1 MKKLITLVL
10 ALAMVLSLAAC
21 GGSKDGSTE
30 GTKKSDYPKYAITVV
45 TSKSGSAV
53 DNNCRALTQYLGEK
67 LGVNIV
73 VSNASGQN
81 EALRE
86 VMNADKDG
94 YTALHYAIDAGS
106 LPIAKMLIASGADP
120 LAKSKEGD
128 TAIER
133 AVMRPEEA
141 ILAYLLD
148 DIKVNGKNLQ
158 PTQRAIDWCVIH
170 SKVIPL
176 TTLVAHGAKVTDR
189 HLAAAVVTDCL
200 DNVLDMVKYLVEL
213 GCDVNA
219 KEVHDAVSHA
229 HAHTHCGKVHD
240 EILAYLKA
248 NGYRDEDGTP
258 RFAK

>member
-94 YTALHYAIDAGS
+94 YTRCAPSGIVPDFAADDDPRDQVALGDPSEPMLAAVLALIDGDQSLAVRRPSARRSSFRLLPKPEPSLPGRFAFGS
-106 LPIAKMLIASGADP
+106 LPL
-120 LAKSKEGD
+120 
-128 TAIER
+128 
-133 AVMRPEEA
+133 
-141 ILAYLLD
+141 
-148 DIKVNGKNLQ
+148 
-158 PTQRAIDWCVIH
+158 
-170 SKVIPL
+170 
-176 TTLVAHGAKVTDR
+176 
-189 HLAAAVVTDCL
+189 
-200 DNVLDMVKYLVEL
+200 
-213 GCDVNA
+213 
-219 KEVHDAVSHA
+219 
-229 HAHTHCGKVHD
+229 
-240 EILAYLKA
+240 
-248 NGYRDEDGTP
+248 
-258 RFAK
+258 